1 MVGRL
6 FKPFRA
12 FTIKQMESPNAVIS
26 HVCYVCHSLYAVKG
40 NVIPITANTLR
51 GRAIKILSGNVNMN

>member
-1 MVGRL
+1 MWIVDL
-6 FKPFRA
+6 IFLHY
-12 FTIKQMESPNAVIS
+12 IKKFITEIKTHARR
-26 HVCYVCHSLYAVKG
+26 LYAVKG